1 MSRRNF
7 LVGLIALLALSTIGY
22 SQTWLSLNMQ
32 PNGKTVQLAAFDG
45 LALQP
50 WMGFA
55 LGFVGL
61 AGLMAIY
68 MAPLARRVL
77 LAMGSLVV
85 AASGGVSAVLAI
97 SQSATAVQTQV
108 DTALNVASAHDIL
121 PNQVGFDWSTA
132 SYSWI
137 VLALLTLHLAIATG
151 KSSKWTARKNIE
163 RSGPSSKA
171 KKQAT
176 DPISLWESQR

>member
-7 LVGLIALLALSTIGY
+7 LVGLIAVLTLATIGY
-22 SQTWLSLNMQ
+22 SQTWLTLNMQ

-55 LGFVGL
+55 LSFVGL

-68 MAPLARRVL
+68 MAPLARQVL
-77 LAMGSLVV
+77 LATGSLVV
-85 AASGGVSAVLAI
+85 ATSGGVSAVL
-97 SQSATAVQTQV
+97 SFTHSTTAVQTQI
-108 DTALNVASAHDIL
+108 DSALNVASAHDIL
-121 PNQVGFDWSTA
+121 PNQVAFDWSAA

-137 VLALLTLHLAIATG
+137 ALALLTVHLANATF
-151 KSSKWTARKNIE
+151 KSSQWTARKNIE
-163 RSGPSSKA
+163 RSSPPSKA
-171 KKQAT
+171 EKQAK